1 MKYEKIE
8 GYTEENFRR
17 ITGVKRETF
26 NKIVEIV
33 KKVMMRN
40 IKGEKEN

>member
-8 GYTEENFRR
+8 RYTEDNFRR

-26 NKIVEIV
+26 NKMVEIV
-33 KKVMMRN
+33 KN
-40 IKGEKEN
+40 SYDEKHKKR